1 MLESAFIL
9 EESAMEWVC
18 LYLTLIKNLP
28 VLGVRKDN
36 YETEEACISA
46 NASIS
51 ETFWCVKQDWLDKGQ
66 RKPARAFITD

>member
-28 VLGVRKDN
+28 VLGVRNDN

-46 NASIS
+46 NA
-51 ETFWCVKQDWLDKGQ
+51 D
-66 RKPARAFITD
+66 R